1 MDHHQLSEKGES
13 YKGSRQGLAS
23 APVSSLLPPIPSSIP
38 APSLQAQLLAFVAN
52 KVYAAPTPR
61 SSAEEAVANL
71 LTAATAG
78 GLTGGS
84 QPFHSLTQA
93 QPTTIRDW
101 TVEKLEKHVK
111 LLTQLQQP
119 VPPNISIM
127 LSEMKRRE
135 EKKHAKRLAN
145 RKSASTSRAR
155 KKALVQEMT
164 ELNTRLK
171 RQALIL
177 SLLPDLVIV
186 VNLDGVVT
194 FCNEQVERVLSHKG
208 ADLVGTKL
216 VNILVPSSRRRL
228 ENLMKTLSKSIHRE
242 AISET
247 ALNERNEST
256 RPGPNLNCA
265 EEAGASQEVAEI
277 SSSDVAACAAG
288 QSIFPLSVVQV
299 ATHPQEGSSSS
310 GGGLDEN
317 ENSDESGGNA
327 EGKDSKQAS
336 SLTNSGTISGSSSL
350 RPQLSSCLDNNG
362 FDSVSMMKDK
372 PASDSAIGAK
382 VKSSKDSASC
392 DISNTSS
399 LSTLKKLRNANDNLI
414 INVRW
419 HNRNIKDNKKAGTFK
434 DDVTGDDV
442 TANNASARLSSLRH
456 HRESSSEEDSGYRES
471 NESREE
477 TSSSTSDL
485 SDSNGRRKPV
495 APTCNLCL
503 IRADMSTIRCEV
515 TSSIQS
521 RYVDDDLD
529 DDMKSKKAFSG
540 SDTDTAHEIKSESS
554 ASKEPIVE
562 ILLCIR
568 PIRDGTVRV
577 GKKQGMKKVRLD
589 REGTAKT
596 VSDSNMGEGTSQDT
610 SNSSQES
617 SRKQSHSQKKR
628 LLEEVST
635 ESDQLGK
642 KGKLSS
648 EPEAPNNDAV
658 ESLMSMSCT
667 KTL

>member
-1 MDHHQLSEKGES
+1 VVL
-13 YKGSRQGLAS
+13 
-23 APVSSLLPPIPSSIP
+23 
-38 APSLQAQLLAFVAN
+38 N
-52 KVYAAPTPR
+52 KVKGCFLV
-61 SSAEEAVANL
+61 S
-71 LTAATAG
+71 
-78 GLTGGS
+78 
-84 QPFHSLTQA
+84 
-93 QPTTIRDW
+93 TTLIPILFF
-101 TVEKLEKHVK
+101 TEKHVK

-164 ELNTRLK
+164 ELNARLK

-194 FCNEQVERVLSHKG
+194 FCNEQVERVLSHKSS
-208 ADLVGTKL
+208 DLVGTKL

-228 ENLMKTLSKSIHRE
+228 ENLMKTLSKSSHRDP
-242 AISET
+242 ISET
-247 ALNERNEST
+247 TLIERDETT
-256 RPGPNLNCA
+256 RPGPDLNCA
-265 EEAGASQEVAEI
+265 EEAAGASQEVAEI

-288 QSIFPLSVVQV
+288 QSTFPLSVVQV
-299 ATHPQEGSSSS
+299 ATLPQRGSSSS
-310 GGGLDEN
+310 GGGSDEN

-350 RPQLSSCLDNNG
+350 RPQSSSCLDNNG

-372 PASDSAIGAK
+372 PASDSAMGANL
-382 VKSSKDSASC
+382 KSSKDSASC

-399 LSTLKKLRNANDNLI
+399 LSTLKKLRSANDNLI

-485 SDSNGRRKPV
+485 SDTNGK
-495 APTCNLCL
+495 
-503 IRADMSTIRCEV
+503 
-515 TSSIQS
+515 
-521 RYVDDDLD
+521 
-529 DDMKSKKAFSG
+529 
-540 SDTDTAHEIKSESS
+540 
-554 ASKEPIVE
+554 
-562 ILLCIR
+562 
-568 PIRDGTVRV
+568 
-577 GKKQGMKKVRLD
+577 
-589 REGTAKT
+589 
-596 VSDSNMGEGTSQDT
+596 
-610 SNSSQES
+610 
-617 SRKQSHSQKKR
+617 
-628 LLEEVST
+628 
-635 ESDQLGK
+635 
-642 KGKLSS
+642 
-648 EPEAPNNDAV
+648 
-658 ESLMSMSCT
+658 
-667 KTL
+667 